1 MLIRKVKLNIQSL
14 MWKRAPAGCAALA
27 VPHLRF
33 KVSSAAWDHD
43 TRPVRS
49 RQRLNGIDIRCLAHG
64 KFQII
69 AVKRKREEEN
79 VGGALAF
86 SQA

>member
-1 MLIRKVKLNIQSL
+1 MPPWAS
-14 MWKRAPAGCAALA
+14 G
-27 VPHLRF
+27 VPRPRF
-33 KVSSAAWDHD
+33 EVSSAAWDHD

-49 RQRLNGIDIRCLAHG
+49 WQRLNGIDIRCLAHE